1 MQNYQDLKVWQKSHQ
16 FVLAVYQLTND
27 FPKTEIFGLTSQM
40 RRATVSISA
49 NLAEGCGKNSM
60 LDIANFFQISL
71 GSLHETEYYL
81 LLSKDLN
88 YISIKM
94 FDKRNSEIREIKA
107 MLISLIKKIRN
118 PQNNSN
124 SNS

>member
-27 FPKTEIFGLTSQM
+27 FPKNEIFGLTSQM

-49 NLAEGCGKNSM
+49 NLAEGCGKISTP
-60 LDIANFFQISL
+60 DIANFFQISL

-88 YISIKM
+88 YISIET
-94 FDKRNSEIREIKA
+94 FERRNSEIKEIKA

-118 PQNNSN
+118 PQHSSNANS
-124 SNS
+124 

>member
-27 FPKTEIFGLTSQM
+27 FPKNEIFGLTSQM

-49 NLAEGCGKNSM
+49 NLAEGCGKISTG
-60 LDIANFFQISL
+60 DIAHFFQISL

-88 YISIKM
+88 YISIEV
-94 FDKRNSEIREIKA
+94 FEARNLEIREIKA
-107 MLISLIKKIRN
+107 MLISLIKKVRN
-118 PQNNSN
+118 PQS
-124 SNS
+124 

>member
-71 GSLHETEYYL
+71 CSLHETEYYL

-88 YISIKM
+88 YISLEM